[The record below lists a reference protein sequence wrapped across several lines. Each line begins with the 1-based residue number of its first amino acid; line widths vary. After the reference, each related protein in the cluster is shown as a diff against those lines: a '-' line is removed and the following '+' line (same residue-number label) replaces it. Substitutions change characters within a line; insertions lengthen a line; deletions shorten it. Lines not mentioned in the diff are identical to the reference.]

1 MNTVEILLLLVGLPL
16 AVIAVL
22 ALLTLRGGRKRLRYK
37 PGQPWDH
44 APVWYEPHPE
54 NGGSG
59 AHGPAPAHGPAAVPG
74 SSTSAL
80 GSSMY
85 PEQSEERNT
94 DTHGAASVSHGA
106 TSVSHG
112 ATSDSHGAA
121 TGSHAAS
128 LGYPPVD
135 AGPLGGARGTW

>member
-1 MNTVEILLLLVGLPL
+1 MNTVEVLLVLVGIPL

-22 ALLTLRGGRKRLRYK
+22 ALLTLPGGRKRTRYK

-54 NGGSG
+54 HPVDTG
-59 AHGPAPAHGPAAVPG
+59 HGPAPSSGPAAVPG
-74 SSTSAL
+74 ASTAAL

-85 PEQSEERNT
+85 PEQPGERNT
-94 DTHGAASVSHGA
+94 DDRGDYGPAAGHAAAAHGA
-106 TSVSHG
+106 T
-112 ATSDSHGAA
+112 AA
-121 TGSHAAS
+121 TAHR
-128 LGYPPVD
+128 PVD